1 MTVLADRHLV
11 LVNQGFRQI
20 FLADVLSQAGSQVV
34 LIGLP
39 LVALVAVDASA
50 FEAAVLAA
58 CGTLP
63 LPVVGLF
70 AGAWVDRV
78 RRRTVMISADV
89 GRAVLLSTVPFAWW
103 FADVTM
109 IHLYLV
115 ALGAGVLTVFF
126 DVAYQSS
133 LPQLV
138 PRERL
143 VEGNA
148 ALQTVYS
155 VAQTTGP
162 GLTGL
167 LVQWFTAP
175 FALVAAVVGY
185 LWSAACV
192 SLISVREIV
201 AERSARR
208 NLGREIGEGVRF
220 LLGHRLLRFMMA
232 CSASLNFF
240 GGLGAPM
247 LMVLLVQDLRVSVG
261 TIGVLF
267 TFTGLGGVVGGLLV
281 SRVMRA
287 FGQGPGICLA
297 AAMFGV
303 PPLLIPLAGQG
314 WRLWLVAAA
323 LFAGSVGRVV
333 YNVSVVSFR
342 QAATPPA
349 LLGRVSATGRVLLA
363 GTVPLSNLLGGVLA
377 SVAGPRPVLWVAGA
391 GAALSFAWVY
401 FSPLRSM
408 RELPMPDVATSAEP
422 ENVPTLST
430 AEVKR

>member
-1 MTVLADRHLV
+1 M
-11 LVNQGFRQI
+11 LVNQGFRQL
-20 FLADVLSQAGSQVV
+20 FLADVLSQIGSQVV

-50 FEAAVLAA
+50 FEAALLAA

-78 RRRTVMISADV
+78 RRRTVMITADA
-89 GRAVLLSTVPFAWW
+89 GRALLLASVPLAWW
-103 FADVTM
+103 VDHVT
-109 IHLYLV
+109 IVHLYLV
-115 ALGAGVLTVFF
+115 ALGVGTLTVFF

-167 LVQWFTAP
+167 LVHWFTAP
-175 FALVAAVVGY
+175 FALAAAVAGY
-185 LWSAACV
+185 MWSAACV
-192 SLISVREIV
+192 SRIRVGEVV
-201 AERSARR
+201 AGSSTRR
-208 NLGREIGEGVRF
+208 GLWREIGEGLRF
-220 LLGHRLLRFMMA
+220 LLGHELLRFMMA

-247 LMVLLVQDLRVSVG
+247 LMVLLVQELKVSVG

-281 SRVMRA
+281 TRVVRA
-287 FGQGPGICLA
+287 FGQGPGICVA
-297 AAMFGV
+297 AAMFGM
-303 PPLLIPLAGQG
+303 PPLLIPLAEPG

-323 LFAGSVGRVV
+323 LFAGSVGRTV
-333 YNVSVVSFR
+333 YNVSVLSFR

-349 LLGRVSATGRVLLA
+349 LLGRASATGRVLLS
-363 GTVPLSNLLGGVLA
+363 GTMPMSNLLGGVLA
-377 SVAGPRPVLWVAGA
+377 SALGPRPVLWIAGA

-408 RELPMPDVATSAEP
+408 DELPIPETTRRTEP
-422 ENVPTLST
+422 EKVANA
-430 AEVKR
+430 AEVRR